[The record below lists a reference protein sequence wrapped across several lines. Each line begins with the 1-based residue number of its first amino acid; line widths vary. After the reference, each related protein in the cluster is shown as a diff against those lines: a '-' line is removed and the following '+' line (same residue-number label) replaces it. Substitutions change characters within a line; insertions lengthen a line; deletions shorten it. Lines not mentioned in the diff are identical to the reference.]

1 MIVTSRIGQGVVAA
15 IAAIVLAATT
25 VGAAVG
31 PVGGEARPGA
41 VAPAALVAALLSSQA
56 GA

>member
-15 IAAIVLAATT
+15 VAAVMLAATT

-31 PVGGEARPGA
+31 PIGAEARAGV
-41 VAPAALVAALLSSQA
+41 VAPVALVAALLSSQA